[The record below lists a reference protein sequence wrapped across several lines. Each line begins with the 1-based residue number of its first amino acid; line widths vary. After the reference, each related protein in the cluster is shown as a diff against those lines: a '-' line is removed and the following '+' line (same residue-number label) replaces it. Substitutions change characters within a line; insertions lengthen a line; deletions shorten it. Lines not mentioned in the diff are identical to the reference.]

1 MNVEDLIPL
10 DTLEASEW
18 PAYVLDAGGVIR
30 SVNGAW
36 DREARRAGGP
46 LGRAVIGTR
55 WLDHISGADARA
67 WHDELL
73 ERLLHLPG
81 NGRRRPVV
89 HVCAC
94 NTPDL
99 FRVFSTRFAPLASP
113 GAAGVAGLLVT
124 STLIEEAPVGERYQI
139 AAFDERR
146 FLHPDGLLLQCGGC
160 RRMHVVGSSPRA
172 WEFVPELLWRP
183 PHNVSHSI
191 CGLCWEVYYGTELRR
206 RAAP

>member
-1 MNVEDLIPL
+1 M

-18 PAYVLDAGGVIR
+18 PAYVLDAEGTIR
-30 SVNGAW
+30 RVNSAW
-36 DREARRAGGP
+36 DREALKAGGP
-46 LGRAVIGTR
+46 LGRAVTGTR
-55 WLDHISGADARA
+55 LLDHITGDDARA

-73 ERLLHLPG
+73 ERLLHLNG

-94 NTPDL
+94 NTPDR
-99 FRVFSTRFAPLASP
+99 FRVFSTRFAPLALP
-113 GAAGVAGLLVT
+113 GAAGVSGLLVT
-124 STLIEEAPVGERYQI
+124 TTLIEEAPVGERYHI
-139 AAFDERR
+139 AVFDERR
-146 FLHPDGLLLQCGGC
+146 FLQPDGLLLQCSGC
-160 RRMHVVGSSPRA
+160 RRVNVVGSSPRS

-183 PHNVSHSI
+183 PDNVSHSI